1 MSTECSDIQSRIIQ
15 IINNRLYGDYI
26 EDGFFVIFLASIQ
39 QHMLLENTWIP
50 SMEFVLSLIEC
61 CKFLLYPELASIVCD
76 IHIADQA
83 RLQNVDFVV
92 KSRDS
97 SVKKKMKSL
106 LLNLDF
112 EENTL
117 SLDENELLMV
127 LAETTK
133 PSNF

>member
-1 MSTECSDIQSRIIQ
+1 MTTECSDIQSKIIQ
-15 IINNRLYGDYI
+15 VINNRRYGDYI
-26 EDGFFVIFLASIQ
+26 DDAFFVIFLASTQ

-61 CKFLLYPELASIVCD
+61 CKFLIYPDLASLVCD

-83 RLQNVDFVV
+83 RLQNVDFVA

-97 SVKKKMKSL
+97 SIQKKTKAL

-112 EENTL
+112 
-117 SLDENELLMV
+117 V
-127 LAETTK
+127 
-133 PSNF
+133 